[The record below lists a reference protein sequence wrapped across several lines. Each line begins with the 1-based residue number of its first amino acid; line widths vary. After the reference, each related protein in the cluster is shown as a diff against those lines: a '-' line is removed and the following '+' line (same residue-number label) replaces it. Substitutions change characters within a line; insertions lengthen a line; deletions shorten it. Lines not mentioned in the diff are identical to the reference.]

1 MRWPLRLQIMLP
13 MAAIMLLTVFVVG
26 GLGAYLSAQAAK
38 ARISGRIAGVVQILE
53 QSNFPLTDAVL
64 QQMKAL
70 SGADLVLVDAAG
82 QMRATSGG
90 APLGELQLPA
100 APQEG
105 NATSVLDNRI
115 WVRDKEY
122 FHSIVDLG
130 NRPGTQRDATLHVFY
145 PERELRRAWQRA
157 VIPSL
162 GFIVVAMPVVM
173 WLAAATSSRISRRVR
188 QLQSQV
194 EHIAEGKFEQIAV
207 PERDD
212 EIRALCQSVNRM
224 AAMLAGYE
232 SEVRQTERMRTL
244 AILGGGVAHQLRN
257 SVTGC
262 SIALDLHA
270 EECSTGQSC
279 ESLGVARRQLQLME
293 EYIQR
298 FLQLGKRVDERRREN
313 VELAALVESVLPLVQ
328 PMARHSG
335 VLLQWKP
342 DQGTTHTVAG
352 DATCLG
358 QLIIN
363 LVLNAVEAAAQNSA
377 LTNTPGHVTIKLE
390 EQLPTRIV
398 LTVSDNGRGPDGEV
412 HESLF
417 EPFVTGKRDGVG
429 LGLSVARD
437 VVLEH
442 GGRIDWRRVGG
453 NTEFIVELP
462 AVASELLLPAPC
474 SPLPASAAARLATPT
489 AASYS

>member
-1 MRWPLRLQIMLP
+1 
-13 MAAIMLLTVFVVG
+13 
-26 GLGAYLSAQAAK
+26 
-38 ARISGRIAGVVQILE
+38 
-53 QSNFPLTDAVL
+53 
-64 QQMKAL
+64 
-70 SGADLVLVDAAG
+70 
-82 QMRATSGG
+82 
-90 APLGELQLPA
+90 
-100 APQEG
+100 
-105 NATSVLDNRI
+105 
-115 WVRDKEY
+115 
-122 FHSIVDLG
+122 
-130 NRPGTQRDATLHVFY
+130 
-145 PERELRRAWQRA
+145 
-157 VIPSL
+157 
-162 GFIVVAMPVVM
+162 
-173 WLAAATSSRISRRVR
+173 
-188 QLQSQV
+188 
-194 EHIAEGKFEQIAV
+194 
-207 PERDD
+207 
-212 EIRALCQSVNRM
+212 M